1 MESHSLDELDRQLLH
16 ALERDGRAAFS
27 RIATV
32 LGVSDQTVARR
43 YRRLCADVGLKVI
56 AVRDGQRLGQD
67 QWMLRLRCTPDS
79 AEAIATALAR
89 RPDTAWIALAAGG
102 TEVICM
108 TRPRSDGERDEL
120 MLGKLPRT
128 PHIVEIRAY
137 QMLHTF
143 FGGSDGWL
151 MKSGALNE
159 AQAAELRPEL
169 SRPAGPARITPED
182 EPLVRALERDG
193 RATYPEL
200 QLATGRSESAVK
212 RRLAALLASRALYID
227 VEYRPEHIGFPV
239 GTTLWIT
246 AAPAALHSVGQ
257 AIARH
262 PEAAFVSASAG
273 PSNLV
278 ATVLTRSTAELY
290 AYLSGKLGTLEGIQ
304 HIETT
309 AKLRRI
315 KQLSVPGPAR

>member
-1 MESHSLDELDRQLLH
+1 M
-16 ALERDGRAAFS
+16 
-27 RIATV
+27 
-32 LGVSDQTVARR
+32 LGVSDQTIARR
-43 YRRLCADVGLKVI
+43 YRRLCADVGLKVV
-56 AVRDGQRLGQD
+56 AVRDGERFGQD

-79 AEAIATALAR
+79 AEAIASALAR
-89 RPDTAWIALAAGG
+89 RPDTAWIALASGG

-128 PHIVEIRAY
+128 PRIVEIRAY

-143 FGGSDGWL
+143 FGGSTAG
-151 MKSGALNE
+151 SEVRRAQPGAGRRAPPE
-159 AQAAELRPEL
+159 AVAARRPRPHHTGGRAPPPGPGAGRPRHLPRTPTGHWTVGVGGQTQARRTARLARAVH
-169 SRPAGPARITPED
+169 RRRVPAGAH
-182 EPLVRALERDG
+182 
-193 RATYPEL
+193 
-200 QLATGRSESAVK
+200 
-212 RRLAALLASRALYID
+212 RL
-227 VEYRPEHIGFPV
+227 PV

-246 AAPAALHSVGQ
+246 AAPAALHSVGE

-290 AYLSGKLGTLEGIQ
+290 AYLSGRLGTLDGVQ

-315 KQLSVPGPAR
+315 KQLSLPAPTR